1 MVNPLFLWPFSIAMF
16 VYQRVM
22 DQCLFII
29 CFHSKTHVFAVGFCS
44 RKLQLPHWPGRQES
58 CSLTDPLLRSPEW
71 LSLHR
76 SSRLHRV
83 YIHKHPHGMWPF
95 VCVCVYLCIY
105 ILIYIYIC
113 IEFTDQP
120 KFIRDGCGLVWSWN
134 VITSL
139 WYFVTTWNWWI
150 IGAIFIGRLK
160 IYARFSPCSILKCLH
175 ILLWNQLCVWS
186 ATLRDFCWD
195 RTPRISPSIAYLS
208 SI

>member
-95 VCVCVYLCIY
+95 VCVCLYLCIY
-105 ILIYIYIC
+105 TYIIIYIYYMYRVYR
-113 IEFTDQP
+113 P
-120 KFIRDGCGLVWSWN
+120 
-134 VITSL
+134 
-139 WYFVTTWNWWI
+139 
-150 IGAIFIGRLK
+150 AK
-160 IYARFSPCSILKCLH
+160 IYPWWVWYGVVMKCDH
-175 ILLWNQLCVWS
+175 QFVI
-186 ATLRDFCWD
+186 FCNHMQ
-195 RTPRISPSIAYLS
+195 
-208 SI
+208 